1 MVMILFF
8 LWWSISWS
16 IAEANVMYV
25 AYLVMYVVCTVWTY
39 HGYRN
44 ILAYGRM
51 VLADRERKRKKTI
64 ADAESPV

>member
-1 MVMILFF
+1 
-8 LWWSISWS
+8 
-16 IAEANVMYV
+16 
-25 AYLVMYVVCTVWTY
+25 MYVVCTVWAY

-51 VLADRERKRKKTI
+51 VLADRTRKRKKAI